1 MMNGFLTLPFLAL
14 SLSASAIASAADT
27 SSPASVTFN
36 KDVLP
41 ILQKNCQSC
50 HRDGQVAPM
59 SFLTWQSTRAWAKAL
74 NDRSLSQN
82 EIDTIARWADSGAL
96 EGDPKDAPPPV
107 RWADGWMIQPDIV
120 IDGPVTN
127 IPAHPKNDVVEWTT
141 VIIPSGFTKDTW
153 VTSVQI
159 KPEYPAVTHHAC
171 TGYVPHQPGV
181 KYGLGVWMDKPRD
194 EEGSAI
200 PEKGPTFA
208 TLPQDV
214 NRLDPD
220 RAAILR
226 ESAIPGGAA
235 QDCYLPGNFAADYRP
250 LNAAKLIRA
259 GSDIVFVVQ

>member
-1 MMNGFLTLPFLAL
+1 
-14 SLSASAIASAADT
+14 
-27 SSPASVTFN
+27 
-36 KDVLP
+36 
-41 ILQKNCQSC
+41 
-50 HRDGQVAPM
+50 M
-59 SFLTWQSTRAWAKAL
+59 SFLTWQSTRAWAKAMRAAVITRKMPPWKADPHYGPYL
-74 NDRSLSQN
+74 NDQSLSQN
-82 EIDTIARWADSGAL
+82 EIDTVARWADSGAL

-107 RWADGWMIQPDIV
+107 QWADGWMIQPDNV

-141 VIIPSGFTKDTW
+141 VIIPSGFTIDTW
-153 VTSVQI
+153 LLPCRSNLSTQPSRI
-159 KPEYPAVTHHAC
+159 IF
-171 TGYVPHQPGV
+171 VPVMFQPGV

-226 ESAIPGGAA
+226 ENAIPGGAA
-235 QDCYLPGNFAADYRP
+235 QDCYLPANFAADYRL